1 LHHCRSARLLERAR
15 ATLAAS
21 LCLAAANF
29 GLAAYGQSAHADDI
43 PRLTF
48 AQLVDSIR
56 ANFDVTQT
64 MKSLNGKEVEIHGF
78 IIPAGPPDLSFFL
91 LSRVSAMGN
100 YCCEVP
106 VGQDE
111 TVYVYAPKG
120 IKISYDPLR
129 VYKVRGAFEAGPHTD
144 RAYGISLF
152 RVRNARVEEAVGA
165 KIFKIGETPAPAS
178 R

>member
-1 LHHCRSARLLERAR
+1 MLRRMSACSFCLWLVIG
-15 ATLAAS
+15 TL
-21 LCLAAANF
+21 
-29 GLAAYGQSAHADDI
+29 SAHSDEV

-48 AQLVDSIR
+48 AQLVDSLK
-56 ANFDVTQT
+56 ANLEVTQKI
-64 MKSLNGKEVEIHGF
+64 KSYNGKEVEIQGF

-120 IKISYDPLR
+120 TKILYDPLR
-129 VYKVRGAFEAGPHTD
+129 VYKVRGAFEAGLHTD
-144 RAYGISLF
+144 RTYGVSLY
-152 RVRNARVEEAVGA
+152 RLRDARVEEAAGA
-165 KIFKIGETPAPAS
+165 KIFKD

>member
-1 LHHCRSARLLERAR
+1 MCLVSA
-15 ATLAAS
+15 T
-21 LCLAAANF
+21 F
-29 GLAAYGQSAHADDI
+29 GLAPYGQSAPPDEI

-56 ANFDVTQT
+56 ANFDVTRT

-111 TVYVYAPKG
+111 TVYVFTPKG

-129 VYKVRGAFEAGPHTD
+129 VYKVRGAFEAGFHTD
-144 RAYGISLF
+144 RTYGVSLF

-165 KIFKIGETPAPAS
+165 KIFKVGETPPPAS

>member
-1 LHHCRSARLLERAR
+1 MRLYPSACRLTGVRA
-15 ATLAAS
+15 ALAAV
-21 LCLAAANF
+21 
-29 GLAAYGQSAHADDI
+29 GLAVCSQLAHGDEI

-56 ANFDVTQT
+56 ANFEVTQT
-64 MKSLNGKEVEIHGF
+64 IKSYNGKQVEIHGF

-120 IKISYDPLR
+120 TKILYDPLR
-129 VYKVRGAFEAGPHTD
+129 VYKVRGAFEAGLHTD
-144 RAYGISLF
+144 RAYGV
-152 RVRNARVEEAVGA
+152 RVRTLWNFQLFVPR
-165 KIFKIGETPAPAS
+165 KSQSTFL
-178 R
+178 RQ

>member
-1 LHHCRSARLLERAR
+1 M
-15 ATLAAS
+15 LAAG
-21 LCLAAANF
+21 LCLASANF
-29 GLAAYGQSAHADDI
+29 ALAAYGQSVYADEI

-111 TVYVYAPKG
+111 TVYVYAPNG
-120 IKISYDPLR
+120 VKILYDPLR

-144 RAYGISLF
+144 RTYGLSLF

-165 KIFKIGETPAPAS
+165 KIFKVGETPP
-178 R
+178 RR